1 MKNKRKAYEEKLDA
15 QLDELNAQI
24 DLLKAR
30 AGKAEAE
37 EKIEYYKII
46 EAL

>member
-15 QLDELNAQI
+15 QLAELNAQI
-24 DLLKAR
+24 DLLKTR
-30 AGKAEAE
+30 VGKAEAE

>member
-1 MKNKRKAYEEKLDA
+1 MKNKRKVYKEKLNA
-15 QLDELNAQI
+15 QLEELNAQI

-30 AGKAEAE
+30 AGKTEAE